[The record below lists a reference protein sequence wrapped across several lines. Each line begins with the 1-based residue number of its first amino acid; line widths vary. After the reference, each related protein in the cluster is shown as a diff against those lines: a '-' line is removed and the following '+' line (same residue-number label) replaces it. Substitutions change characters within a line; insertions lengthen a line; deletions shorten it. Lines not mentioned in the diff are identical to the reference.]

1 MGCSPAKFV
10 NKPKPRRQSLLNI
23 PNNPIK
29 INQINSTIK
38 KFLVLEEKDDP
49 FKFYDNLEFI
59 KQGKYGSIFKVQHK
73 KNKNIRIMK
82 IVNLTGDNEDT
93 ITREDLMNQ
102 IELLKNLSH
111 PNTIQLY
118 EYFSYNHKIYMLYEY
133 CPGGDLFEYIT
144 KTNYLNESQC
154 KEIIQQ
160 VLSALKYCH
169 SKHVI
174 HYDLCPEHL
183 VILGTS
189 SFWIKII
196 DFGAF
201 NLLGSKK
208 TILTSGFK
216 MMTNPYFCPPENIPT
231 EKADIWSTGVL
242 MYFILSGVLPFNGK
256 TIDEIRKNIV
266 SNEAIVDTKAEPW
279 CNVSET
285 AITFMN
291 KLLTKNLEQRP
302 TASDA
307 LEDEWFAHMRE
318 NNANRICSSEAFKK
332 VVFNIK
338 SYSNDNKIKEGL
350 VYFIMHHLVKNDAL
364 DVIRR
369 CFECFD
375 SNNDGMISK
384 DELIAGL
391 VKLSTETQAKIDAEI
406 IFQNLNLRGNCIKYD
421 DFIKASIDKD
431 ELITDK
437 NLKYIFE
444 LMDKDKSGKISKVE
458 LKDFFLTNNQNC
470 HFSNNSSLK
479 EQKTKED
486 DIFSQFIGEMDS
498 NGDGMLNFGEF
509 KKLMYTCK

>member
-1 MGCSPAKFV
+1 
-10 NKPKPRRQSLLNI
+10 
-23 PNNPIK
+23 
-29 INQINSTIK
+29 
-38 KFLVLEEKDDP
+38 
-49 FKFYDNLEFI
+49 
-59 KQGKYGSIFKVQHK
+59 
-73 KNKNIRIMK
+73 
-82 IVNLTGDNEDT
+82 
-93 ITREDLMNQ
+93 
-102 IELLKNLSH
+102 
-111 PNTIQLY
+111 
-118 EYFSYNHKIYMLYEY
+118 
-133 CPGGDLFEYIT
+133 
-144 KTNYLNESQC
+144 
-154 KEIIQQ
+154 
-160 VLSALKYCH
+160 
-169 SKHVI
+169 
-174 HYDLCPEHL
+174 
-183 VILGTS
+183 
-189 SFWIKII
+189 
-196 DFGAF
+196 
-201 NLLGSKK
+201 
-208 TILTSGFK
+208 
-216 MMTNPYFCPPENIPT
+216 
-231 EKADIWSTGVL
+231 

-375 SNNDGMISK
+375 SNNDGLISK

-458 LKDFFLTNNQNC
+458 LKDFFLTNNKNC